1 MPILPISIINE
12 IINTDTDV
20 LFVLQYFQFGVN
32 VMGIFKST
40 QKLVSNFLKVCNK
53 QTLLKLNKRIWV
65 LFTHPLSSTEIL
77 HFSLSM

>member
-53 QTLLKLNKRIWV
+53 QTLLKLNKRI
-65 LFTHPLSSTEIL
+65 
-77 HFSLSM
+77 